1 MEVGSVQGNDSC
13 PLYDHIH

>member
-13 PLYDHIH
+13 PLYD